1 MTGYIKNTGKNQV
14 VSISNEEIDNSL
26 AERQMRCQFEIEEE
40 VAAKTVKKNGLKLRE
55 CVETNKSSQKDD
67 FFRNN
72 EFKIMI
78 GLHKNDSGLINKNLP
93 VARFLI
99 KKIMSNEVLEDK
111 RISNIQNISTD
122 TLNGEARDEKSVL
135 SVSEIAK
142 KYICPKASVE
152 KIKYFKDKEI
162 EKIPGD
168 SEYHMAAKTTN
179 TFSIVPYKVN
189 KVENQKRKRAK
200 RRLTRWIKPE
210 EIVGL
215 KENVK
220 PENKKSL
227 DSESIPLNRNVKNIM
242 LEQKSVLNYQNLK
255 KEEEFVHCNVSG
267 ELEKGRE
274 NNNYTIQKFFIK
286 EAKKINI
293 KKEYNNWDKNHS
305 DKQEMESDFKI
316 RSNEAKIVPIEDE
329 GIEGSQ
335 TEKIIQQNKERMGN
349 LGCKIINELEE
360 TKKVLSI
367 VHLNIDQNKEINECK
382 KAFENFE
389 SENKNSNE
397 EFFIDKIL
405 MINSSN
411 IIALSKETD
420 SKQCS
425 DNNFDGDYSK
435 KECLINVINEKT
447 KLVDVQA
454 ELKEEYCIGTE
465 KDTNKETEYEFD
477 GSECKMD
484 KNSCLEVENFHQPNN
499 REIIPVDYSVKR
511 EYTGNEKSESKNMIR
526 RSEKQ
531 EILYKRVLK
540 QIVSRENVY
549 IPPYNKKRMLKKNI
563 LTFKKSDVM
572 SVDTSLLDREDRI
585 KIEEHYR
592 KLLDRKIEQNESG
605 VKKWF
610 KSLFGCY
617 RIKRNRI
624 VNSIDNFIFKLIDFL
639 IMSNISCTYGFIKE
653 INHADVKEKI
663 KKIEKQEYYKI
674 EETNVLTNLGV
685 VLFYIRET
693 MNGIIPH
700 HYRKILLNKKLKN
713 DKKKL
718 DSILDLMK
726 FAIGYERIKMI
737 EKIKNL
743 IMNMKCNSEDPKLV
757 GHLIDI
763 FSKAIFPLKEN
774 ANLKNDIHV
783 LNVINFIFQSDL
795 RSISLC
801 TYYEARKN

>member
-135 SVSEIAK
+135 SVSEITK

-189 KVENQKRKRAK
+189 K
-200 RRLTRWIKPE
+200 PE

-220 PENKKSL
+220 PENKKSV
-227 DSESIPLNRNVKNIM
+227 DSGSIPLNRN
-242 LEQKSVLNYQNLK
+242 ENLQ
-255 KEEEFVHCNVSG
+255 KEEEFVHRNVSG

-367 VHLNIDQNKEINECK
+367 VHLNLDQNKESNECK

-397 EFFIDKIL
+397 GAFIDKIL

-477 GSECKMD
+477 GSECKMN

-499 REIIPVDYSVKR
+499 REIIPVDSFVKC

-653 INHADVKEKI
+653 INNADVKEKI

-685 VLFYIRET
+685 VLFYIRER

-726 FAIGYERIKMI
+726 FAIGHERIKMI

-801 TYYEARKN
+801 TYYEATKN